1 MEKTRIEWAESTWNP
16 VTGCYHECKY
26 CYARRMAARF
36 GDFLRIDGSNIKTV
50 NGRNGELCVE
60 VAYKT
65 ANPYPEKFTPT
76 LHKQRLRD
84 YEKKRGRNIFVCSMA
99 DLLGDWVPDAWI
111 DAVFEE
117 CERAPQHNYLFL
129 TKNPDRYISLDM
141 NGRLLHGANMWYGLT
156 VSDKKQAEAAMIT
169 ADMTEE
175 AGAFLSIEPI
185 LEDVLTDDL
194 KTIIANFV
202 DWVIIGAETGN
213 RKGKVIPE
221 RKWIE
226 NIVELCR
233 EWEKPVFMKDSLSEV
248 WGEQLIREWPEE
260 LRPGSRR

>member
-36 GDFLRIDGSNIKTV
+36 GDFLRIDGSDIKTV
-50 NGRNGELCVE
+50 KGRNGEICVE

-99 DLLGDWVPDAWI
+99 DLFGDWVPDVWI
-111 DAVFEE
+111 DAVFEA
-117 CERAPQHNYLFL
+117 CERATQHNYLFL
-129 TKNPDRYISLDM
+129 TKNAERYCQYHVPLCE
-141 NGRLLHGANMWYGLT
+141 NMWYG
-156 VSDKKQAEAAMIT
+156 VSIT
-169 ADMTEE
+169 KESE
-175 AGAFLSIEPI
+175 VHLFNSLPAGANTFVSMEPI
-185 LEDVLTDDL
+185 LEDLQPEKHNIL
-194 KTIIANFV
+194 FRQV

-213 RKGKVIPE
+213 RKGKAIPE

-226 NIVELCR
+226 DIVKLCR
-233 EWEKPVFMKDSLSEV
+233 ENRKPVFMKDSLSEV
-248 WGEQLIREWPEE
+248 WGDSLIREWPEK